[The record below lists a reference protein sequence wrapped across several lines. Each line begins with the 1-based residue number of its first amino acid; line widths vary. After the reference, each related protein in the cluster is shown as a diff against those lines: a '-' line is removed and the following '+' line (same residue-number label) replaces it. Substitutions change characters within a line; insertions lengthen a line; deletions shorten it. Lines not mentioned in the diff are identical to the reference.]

1 MSLWDSFLDN
11 IAKPVAKN
19 FASGLGQAANFAGQ
33 AFPIIPSPSTAISNI
48 VIPAA
53 IDIGVSPILSKQGL
67 TETAQQGIKEN
78 LKYATGS
85 KFASNDL
92 TLKIAHNVVEP
103 VISKGIARP
112 IGTIGLLTDPNSE
125 LYQPN
130 EFESGFQVSD
140 IRAAYN
146 RTEKV
151 TAFQALTKSALWD
164 NPYLPN
170 PLQAAVGA
178 VGNIDF
184 NSVNL
189 WDDADIQ
196 KNFSDNIVG
205 RYYTG
210 IGDFVVV
217 NAAISAVGGGI
228 SGGALAAGKLA
239 GLSSRGKA
247 LTTFE
252 KELSDG
258 LSYFD
263 SNGTTGKFSNSAS
276 DVKFLAETKDI
287 NQIINRLDKYTTNP
301 RMIDAIYDASDPR
314 VVADLI
320 LADKGYAPALERLV
334 TRNPAAIGDAAGV
347 QYTFANKAMDNS
359 GVYHPEG
366 DALDR
371 INALYDDAI
380 KLPEH
385 KKYYETVMDPQSKSF
400 LGGGRD
406 YFPMEPK
413 LGAEQLAALKNRV
426 TRVKGAAVTRDFT
439 DIGGFEERIL
449 GNRLVTRAIHFTGTY
464 KPLSYVTFSG
474 ARPLDGIVELHA
486 FFDDF
491 KLFENGTNRIFT
503 TPTKSVSASEYR
515 NNIITNFVKANSNIE
530 RKKILDDFDIE
541 LGRVLAFS
549 NKFYDVEAIDNFTR
563 FIRTKVATSHNT
575 FAEKGMGIDA
585 QGRRTTVNPETQ
597 RQLIES
603 MRLSPWNIVEKEI
616 IKASESGSIKNAQ
629 NKLSEAS
636 KAAFE
641 TVNRYWT
648 FDVLARP
655 SYIPKQSLG
664 EPMLSAFLANG
675 LGYIVDGIPTMTKN
689 SIKNNRNRAMQAAS
703 RIHSGPELKAIQKI
717 VDEKSSQLDIAVTQL
732 DALNAEHALFFET
745 DKISPA
751 ARAYNGPKV
760 IKDLKAAQKL
770 VDDIE
775 LDLMAAIKPFGKM
788 EPVPT
793 FAGLERRIKYLEG
806 LDSGGKYG
814 TAISN
819 AKYALGAARGQVHT
833 LIPNPAKLIEVNKDI
848 AKQYSVIQDSLKEL
862 GESYFNEA
870 QLLGKSAKY
879 KKRYYG
885 KEVYYKTYDGKQY
898 NIDAL
903 TNENQYGLAFK
914 EELSNSGTVAT
925 TYLNELNVG
934 TRQSIIM
941 RKAPGT
947 ITDVNSPL
955 YFEELAYVVNRS
967 FRGDPLVDQILS
979 GVDPKTLVKW
989 GESPS
994 GMAYMEQF
1002 GAYTAGQVPDFIRSR
1017 ISFVNRYL
1025 PNKEAQALALKGE
1038 VTSVQLQSLMSK
1050 NLDELSAIHPTDF
1063 NYQAAAEGLTGV
1075 RGLSIIDK
1083 FMSDVARK
1091 TFKAL
1096 AAPENP
1102 IRWQFADKAFVDVMM
1117 KKIKVLADQGIEV
1130 TDVRMNALRQAASR
1144 EAIAETEKTFY
1155 TIRRQNRGLY
1165 AARVASAFP
1174 SASLNAFYRYG
1185 RMAIKNPTRV
1195 AGFLH
1200 SYNSTFK
1207 SFGIDKYGNPVENP
1221 LEATHLV
1228 LPGSKDIG
1236 LFSGKGVR
1244 LSARSLGFLLNLPGP
1259 SYFAAVPLGKLMEW
1273 KPNTE
1278 DTLKNVLGSNYD
1290 VFFPYGP
1297 TTVFAPKPLW
1307 LDNGWKYLNGPES
1320 NADFLNSVKSVSNYY
1335 HTLDEMGIQK
1345 FPGDDVVRQ
1354 DAKNLYGVK
1363 AQWTFASP
1371 FGVPVK
1377 VDTDPM
1383 KIFEDYYS
1391 ILTNKWIAKGNNA
1404 TDAKA
1409 LAGEELLATL
1419 GTDFQLDRIT
1429 YKGSP
1434 AKAYV
1439 QSNLSSFNR
1448 VFKENNDLV
1457 SALANLNPKM
1467 IELLTLDL
1475 PYKPEE
1481 FNLSIYKILNDPKT
1495 KLPGN
1500 VLYNDMALNAKQ
1512 EESKRQINRTWI
1524 KYNDKRDKLNSL
1536 ALSAGKPSL
1545 NSIPKLKAELE
1556 EYART
1561 VLGKENPQ
1569 WFDEWAPKE
1578 GAKDIAYPYA
1588 NALEMITTNVK
1599 FMAAHGQS
1607 KLWQD
1612 AQNFLYMRNV
1622 YVNMYQ
1628 SLPDY
1633 DPRKKNLKAA
1643 YLNNLNTDMSQW
1655 EKPLQELI
1663 SRYFINDSMT
1673 PTEAKV
1679 N

>member
-1 MSLWDSFLDN
+1 MSLWNSFLDN
-11 IAKPVAKN
+11 IAKPIGKSVYGG
-19 FASGLGQAANFAGQ
+19 ASQAISFVGQ
-33 AFPIIPSPSTAISNI
+33 AFPGVPAPSNAINQI
-48 VIPAA
+48 VLPAA
-53 IDIGVSPILSKQGL
+53 VNIGVSPIVGKMNL
-67 TETAQQGIKEN
+67 TEEAQQGIKEN
-78 LKYATGS
+78 IQYATGS

-92 TLKIAHNVVEP
+92 TLKLAHNVVEP

-125 LYQPN
+125 LYQPG
-130 EFESGFQVSD
+130 EFETGFQTSD

-151 TAFQALTKSALWD
+151 TAFQALTKSALFN

-178 VGNIDF
+178 GGNIDF

-210 IGDFVVV
+210 TGDFVVV
-217 NAAISAVGGGI
+217 NGAISGVGAI
-228 SGGALAAGKLA
+228 AKIGALAGGKTI
-239 GLSSRGKA
+239 GLSSKGKS

-252 KELSDG
+252 KEISDG
-258 LSYFD
+258 LDYFD
-263 SNGTTGKFSNSAS
+263 SNGTTGKFTNSAS
-276 DVKFLAETKDI
+276 DVKFLADTTDV
-287 NQIINRLDKYTTNP
+287 NQIIERLDKYTTNP
-301 RMIDAIYDASDPR
+301 RMVDVIHETSDPR
-314 VVADLI
+314 VVADLL

-334 TRNPAAIGDAAGV
+334 TRNPSAIGDAAGV
-347 QYTFANKAMDNS
+347 QYTFANKAMDNA

-385 KKYYETVMDPQSKSF
+385 KKYYEAVMDPQSRSF
-400 LGGGRD
+400 LGGGKD

-413 LGAEQLAALKNRV
+413 VGVEQLAKIKNRV
-426 TRVKGAAVTRDFT
+426 SNVRGAAVTRDFT

-449 GNRLVTRAIHFTGTY
+449 GSRLGTRMVRFTGTY
-464 KPLSYVTFSG
+464 KPLGYVTFSG
-474 ARPLDGIVELHA
+474 ARPLDGVVELHA
-486 FFDDF
+486 MFDDLNLF
-491 KLFENGTNRIFT
+491 KDGTKEVFI
-503 TPTKSVSASEYR
+503 TPTESIKASEYR
-515 NNIITNFVKANSNIE
+515 NNVITEFVKANSNIE
-530 RKKILDDFDIE
+530 RKQILDKLDVE

-549 NKFYDVEAIDNFTR
+549 NKFYDTEVIDKFTQL
-563 FIRTKVATSHNT
+563 IRSQISTSHNM
-575 FAEKGMGIDA
+575 FSKNGMGIDA
-585 QGRRTTVNPETQ
+585 QGRRTMINPQTQ
-597 RQLIES
+597 RQLVES
-603 MRLSPWNIVEKEI
+603 VRLSPWNIIEKEI
-616 IKASESGSIKNAQ
+616 LEAAKGG
-629 NKLSEAS
+629 KLKKRYDITANVT
-636 KAAFE
+636 KDIFE
-641 TVNRYWT
+641 TSNRFWT

-675 LGYIVDGIPTMTKN
+675 LRYITDSIPTMTKN
-689 SIKNNRNRAMQAAS
+689 ALKNNRNRFLQVAS
-703 RIHSGPELKAIQKI
+703 TMHNSTEVKAIQDVVDAKI
-717 VDEKSSQLDIAVTQL
+717 RQLDIAVTQL

-745 DKISPA
+745 ENISPA

-775 LDLMAAIKPFGKM
+775 LDLMAAVKPFGSM

-793 FAGLERRIKYLEG
+793 LAGLERRIKYLEEH
-806 LDSGGKYG
+806 DANGKYG

-819 AKYALGAARGQVHT
+819 AKYALGAAKGEINT
-833 LIPNPAKLIEVNKDI
+833 LIPDPTKLLQVNKNI
-848 AKQYSVIQDSLKEL
+848 ANQYGEIQNALKEL
-862 GESYFNEA
+862 GQARFDEA
-870 QLLGKSAKY
+870 QLIGKSAEY

-885 KEVYYKTYDGKQY
+885 KDVHYKMYDGKYY
-898 NIDAL
+898 NIDSL
-903 TNENQYGLAFK
+903 LNENQYGLAFK
-914 EELSNSGTVAT
+914 EELSNAGTVGA

-967 FRGDPLVDQILS
+967 FRGDPLIDQILA
-979 GVDPKTLVKW
+979 GVDPKELVKW

-1002 GAYTAGQVPDFIRSR
+1002 GGYTVGQVPDFIRSR
-1017 ISFVNRYL
+1017 MSFVERYL

-1038 VTSVQLQSLMSK
+1038 VTSMQLQSLMGK
-1050 NLDELSAIHPTDF
+1050 NLDQLTAIHPTDF
-1063 NYQAAAEGLTGV
+1063 NYQAAAQGLVGTK
-1075 RGLSIIDK
+1075 GLARIDK
-1083 FMSDVARK
+1083 GMSYVARK

-1102 IRWQFADKAFVDVMM
+1102 IRWQFADKAFVDIMM
-1117 KKIKVLADQGIEV
+1117 KKVKVLADQGIEI
-1130 TDVRMNALRQAASR
+1130 TDVRLNALRQAASR
-1144 EAIAETEKTFY
+1144 EAIAATEKTFY

-1165 AARVASAFP
+1165 AARTVSAFP
-1174 SASLNAFYRYG
+1174 TASLNAFYRYG
-1185 RMAIKNPTRV
+1185 RMAINNPERV

-1200 SYNSTFK
+1200 SYNSLFT
-1207 SFGIDKYGNPVENP
+1207 SFGIDKYGNPVSNP

-1228 LPGSKDIG
+1228 VPGSKDLG
-1236 LFSGKGVR
+1236 LFSGKGIR
-1244 LSARSLGFLLNLPGP
+1244 LSARSLGFLLNIPGP
-1259 SYFAAVPLGKLMEW
+1259 SFFTAVPVGKLMQW
-1273 KPNTE
+1273 KPGTE
-1278 DTLKNVLGSNYD
+1278 DTLKNLMGDKYD
-1290 VFFPYGP
+1290 MFFPYGATTKFP
-1297 TTVFAPKPLW
+1297 TPIWV
-1307 LDNGWKYLNGPES
+1307 DNAWKYLNGPES

-1345 FPGDDVVRQ
+1345 FPGMDVIRQ

-1363 AQWTFASP
+1363 AQWTFASF
-1371 FGVPVK
+1371 FGAPVK

-1391 ILTNKWIAKGNNA
+1391 ILTNKWRTKGNTD

-1409 LAGEELLATL
+1409 LAGQELLATL
-1419 GTDFQLDRIT
+1419 GSDFPLDRIT
-1429 YKGSP
+1429 YKGST
-1434 AKAYV
+1434 AKAYI
-1439 QSNLSSFNR
+1439 QSNLEDYNR
-1448 VFKENNDLV
+1448 VFKDNNDLV
-1457 SALANLNPKM
+1457 AALANSNPEM
-1467 IELLTLDL
+1467 IKLLTLDL
-1475 PYKPEE
+1475 KTKPED
-1481 FNLSIYKILNDPKT
+1481 FNLTIYNILKDPKT

-1500 VLYNDMALNAKQ
+1500 VLLNDIALTPEQ
-1512 EESKRQINRTWI
+1512 EETKRQVNRTWT
-1524 KYNDKRDKLNSL
+1524 KYNDKKDKLNSL
-1536 ALSAGKPSL
+1536 ALSVGKPSL
-1545 NSIPKLKAELE
+1545 DSVPKLKADLE

-1561 VLGKENPQ
+1561 ILGKEDPI
-1569 WFDEWAPKE
+1569 WFDEWSNPKPV
-1578 GAKDIAYPYA
+1578 DTAYAHA

-1612 AQNFLYMRNV
+1612 VQNFLYMRNV

-1633 DPRKKNLKAA
+1633 DSRKQALKAM
-1643 YLNNLNTDMSQW
+1643 YLNNLNADMSQW

-1663 SRYFINDSMT
+1663 NRYFTKDTMK